1 MSTDEPGVFQTLEY
15 RRDASV
21 VSALPYGLLLCLF
34 GLFVLALDDDR
45 PPQITIAATVV
56 ILAGLALI
64 AGSLARRFRPS
75 PPVFVLSPQGI
86 RYQISQARDVLIP
99 WSEIRGV
106 DSVDIPVS
114 NRSIIRPGTITLR
127 DVTVIM
133 LSKEFY
139 DTHIFVDSRFKRGAR
154 WNIIFKPR
162 RAQVQM
168 ALLHEPFSLSAQ
180 SLRQAVETRWKAFGA
195 EAAGAAA
202 AQPTSAD
209 LPQVVAAGARP
220 SLSLPWQLAK
230 IIAPLIGIAIVGAN
244 LAGLWATQG
253 QVKARAEQE
262 VLAAWH
268 KARQAEENKFEAQ
281 QRQRQKK
288 SDDTIRKID
297 GAANG
302 TQPPK

>member
-1 MSTDEPGVFQTLEY
+1 
-15 RRDASV
+15 
-21 VSALPYGLLLCLF
+21 
-34 GLFVLALDDDR
+34 
-45 PPQITIAATVV
+45 
-56 ILAGLALI
+56 
-64 AGSLARRFRPS
+64 
-75 PPVFVLSPQGI
+75 
-86 RYQISQARDVLIP
+86 
-99 WSEIRGV
+99 
-106 DSVDIPVS
+106 
-114 NRSIIRPGTITLR
+114 
-127 DVTVIM
+127 VIM

-139 DTHIFVDSRFKRGAR
+139 DTHIFVDSRFKRGPG

-162 RAQVQM
+162 EVQVQM
-168 ALLHEPFSLSAQ
+168 ALLHEPFSVSAQ

-195 EAAGAAA
+195 EAAGIAA
-202 AQPTSAD
+202 AQQTSTDLTQIVAD
-209 LPQVVAAGARP
+209 GARP

-230 IIAPLIGIAIVGAN
+230 IIAPLIGIAVVGAN

-253 QVKARAEQE
+253 QIKARAEQE

-288 SDDTIRKID
+288 SDDTIREID